1 MPTARGEVSVAFQ
14 QSSGQFIAN
23 ITVPTTATAE
33 VSLPGMSV
41 GSTVLVNGRPQTAVA
56 DAGLAVVSIGSGT
69 YQVRVAS

>member
-1 MPTARGEVSVAFQ
+1 
-14 QSSGQFIAN
+14 
-23 ITVPTTATAE
+23 
-33 VSLPGMSV
+33 MSV